1 MTENN
6 INLEIWKTLTN
17 HPRLGEILLQH
28 KKITINQLGIALEEQ
43 KKENLPIGE
52 ILVNMHIIEK
62 DELIE
67 VLELQSNI
75 DRMLNESYIE
85 IQKLKKE

>member
-1 MTENN
+1 MTDND
-6 INLEIWKTLTN
+6 INLEVWKKLTN
-17 HPRLGEILLQH
+17 HPKLGEILLQH
-28 KKITINQLGIALEEQ
+28 KKITIRQLDMALEVQ
-43 KKENLPIGE
+43 GKENLPLGE
-52 ILVNMHIIEK
+52 ILIRMNIIEK

-75 DRMLNESYIE
+75 DKMLDESYIE